1 EAKAPGCAGLLDRW
15 SELRSL
21 LDDGLYWQ
29 PHDQFKAVR
38 LLGRQP
44 LDAVDDPRLVTI
56 YLAGWMMNDDD
67 GHPLQGVTTELD
79 NAEKKR
85 FIALLNGRKAIRR
98 LPADAEAA
106 EAELRAL
113 IDAEESRLEGVLAGH
128 LERAEAAAVAR
139 AAHDPSAEGER
150 LRRDEQA
157 CDRALVRI
165 IEALRKR

>member
-1 EAKAPGCAGLLDRW
+1 EAKAPGCAGLLDRGG
-15 SELRSL
+15 ELRGL
-21 LDDGLYWQ
+21 LDEGLHWQ

-56 YLAGWMMNDDD
+56 YLAGWMMNDDE
-67 GHPLQGVTTELD
+67 GHPLQGVATELD

-85 FIALLNGRKAIRR
+85 FIALLNERKVAR
-98 LPADAEAA
+98 LMPSDAEAA
-106 EAELRAL
+106 EAELRSL
-113 IDAEESRLEGVLAGH
+113 IDAEEARLEEVLAGH
-128 LERAEAAAVAR
+128 LARAESAAAAR
-139 AAHDPSAEGER
+139 AAHDSSLEAER

-165 IEALRKR
+165 